1 MEDKKKKIDLTNTD
15 SLDKVDVIEELLSD
29 EDKRMVERCIREE
42 VEGEEV
48 PDSLLPE
55 NMRMKLEEAQAVKVK
70 MEKSRK
76 MKRWTRM
83 LAAAA
88 CLGILVT
95 AGLHAK
101 KFWVDG
107 SYRENEGV
115 TESAIADM
123 SENADALAS
132 DDELIYDKI
141 YESMNK
147 QWAWMY
153 PEPGKVFD
161 YTAGSGSE
169 IQKEAVEMETTTTTT
184 DSAMMEGGFVTE
196 DSVEESMQDSMM
208 AGAIGE
214 SVMNGI
220 NEDVRGDYGE
230 TNVQVEFV
238 DEGDIIK
245 NDGRYLYQIVES
257 SYGNNYR
264 EEIQIVDT
272 LGGLKKVS
280 GITDFE
286 NIREFYVHEDKIVVI
301 ENLWAR
307 SELEKGGTII
317 ATEEDVEY
325 YAEEAVEPEDK
336 VEDTT
341 VETTVTSDEVA
352 EKIATEDILVND
364 IMMGGPYYGST
375 AFSKVHVYDVSDRS
389 KPSEIHTF
397 TIKGNYKTSR
407 ISDGYLYFFTGYDT
421 GRPEAKD
428 DYEAYIP
435 MVGGELFGA
444 DSLYLPETS
453 DATSYLMMLSI
464 DMANPTGFT
473 DKMAAVTW
481 GNYYYV
487 SGKNIYVLD
496 NQWAEE
502 KEGIQC
508 DKTRIIKFSYEKGQI
523 DAVCETVVDG
533 MMLDQFAMD
542 EYKGYFR
549 LITTVT
555 PYKLEKVID
564 DVSGEEIGYYNWEYM
579 PESNSVYVLD
589 ENLNIAGSI
598 EGLAE
603 EERVYSARFMG
614 DTGYFV
620 TFRQM
625 DPLFSVDFS
634 EPTQPKI
641 LGELKISG
649 FSEYL
654 HFYGEDLLLGIGY
667 EADENTGRTEG
678 IKLSM
683 FDVSDP
689 SNVTETNKL
698 VTEYEYSDAIYNH
711 HSVLVSVSK
720 NLIGF
725 MAEHFENEVVREY
738 AAYSY
743 GKENGF
749 KERFTV
755 DCSPTEENG
764 YRYYEGRGT
773 YINDNFYMLLN
784 DGTIRAYDLNS
795 GEMLEELEVGADN

>member
-1 MEDKKKKIDLTNTD
+1 MEDKRKELQT
-15 SLDKVDVIEELLSD
+15 EEIHNA
-29 EDKRMVERCIREE
+29 EMNQEVVEIITEEQLEE
-42 VEGEEV
+42 VEKYIEEELAEEDI
-48 PDSLLPE
+48 PEGLLPE
-55 NMRMKLEEAQAVKVK
+55 NMRMKLEEAQVLKVK
-70 MEKSRK
+70 NEKTRK
-76 MKRWTRM
+76 VKKWTGI
-83 LAAAA
+83 LATAA

-95 AGLHAK
+95 AGFHAK
-101 KFWVDG
+101 DFGTGTDAV
-107 SYRENEGV
+107 SEETVTEGV
-115 TESAIADM
+115 TENQVTDETM
-123 SENADALAS
+123 GNGSEDAENQVL
-132 DDELIYDKI
+132 YGQI
-141 YESMNK
+141 YEAMNK
-147 QWAWMY
+147 QWAMMY
-153 PEPGKVFD
+153 PELEEGYATGTMGGGPV
-161 YTAGSGSE
+161 
-169 IQKEAVEMETTTTTT
+169 KEELEMETTTTT
-184 DSAMMEGGFVTE
+184 DGAPMEGGFVT
-196 DSVEESMQDSMM
+196 DDAVVEESTMESMDTM
-208 AGAIGE
+208 SGVGD
-214 SVMNGI
+214 MNTNTSSDKI
-220 NEDVRGDYGE
+220 RGDYGE

-245 NDGRYLYQIVES
+245 NDGRYLYQIAEHS
-257 SYGNNYR
+257 QGNGYG
-264 EEIQIVDT
+264 EKIQITDT
-272 LGGLKKVS
+272 KDGLKKLAEIK
-280 GITDFE
+280 GFE
-286 NIREFYVHEDKIVVI
+286 NIREFYVYEDKIVVI

-317 ATEEDVEY
+317 VTEEDVEY
-325 YAEEAVEPEDK
+325 SAEEAVEPEEE
-336 VEDTT
+336 VEDAT
-341 VETTVTSDEVA
+341 VETAVTIDEA
-352 EKIATEDILVND
+352 ATEDVLVND
-364 IMMGGPYYGST
+364 VMICGPYYGGST
-375 AFSKVHVYDVSDRS
+375 AFSKVHVYDIADRS
-389 KPSEIHTF
+389 NPTEIHTF
-397 TIKGNYKTSR
+397 TIKGNYRTSR

-421 GRPEAKD
+421 GRPETKED
-428 DYEAYIP
+428 FEQYIP
-435 MVGGELFGA
+435 MVDGKLFGA
-444 DSLYLPETS
+444 DSLYLPETT

-464 DMANPTGFT
+464 DMANPTTFT

-496 NQWAEE
+496 NQWAEQ

-523 DAVCETVVDG
+523 EPVCESVVDG
-533 MMLDQFAMD
+533 TMLDQFAMD

-549 LITTVT
+549 LITTVN
-555 PYKLEKVID
+555 PYKLEKVVD

-589 ENLNIAGSI
+589 ENLKVAGSL
-598 EGLAE
+598 EGLAK

-620 TFRQM
+620 TFRQV

-634 EPTQPKI
+634 NPKEPKI

-689 SNVTETNKL
+689 SNVKEVNKL
-698 VTEYEYSDAIYNH
+698 VTEYDHSDALYNH

-725 MAEHFENEVVREY
+725 MAEHYENDVVREY
-738 AAYSY
+738 ATYSY
-743 GKENGF
+743 QPDNGF
-749 KERFTV
+749 KARFTV

-773 YINDNFYMLLN
+773 YINDTFYMLMN
-784 DGTIRAYDLNS
+784 DGSIEAYDLNS
-795 GEMLEELEVGADN
+795 GKLIEELQIEK